1 MCFVLVT
8 SLGTCLK
15 GVGGD
20 ESGGDCIMLA
30 GHDELFLLS
39 SLHRNLYRTTYDK
52 KNSASGV
59 SEALSD
65 LKSIL
70 SGARGL
76 GSQ

>member
-1 MCFVLVT
+1 
-8 SLGTCLK
+8 
-15 GVGGD
+15 
-20 ESGGDCIMLA
+20 MLA